1 AKTLTVANKL
11 ADGETTALASYA
23 ALVIPQ
29 NMKGKKFIA
38 ITLSDNNTYYYT
50 PENTEA
56 NLQSGQQ
63 HTYDITVKYG
73 YLEVGVSTSPQW
85 SPDGSEEVTGNAQT
99 VTPGTGDS
107 GGGWTQDGNAEDVL
121 GEEDNNNP

>member
-1 AKTLTVANKL
+1 SKKLDAGTL

-29 NMKGKKFIA
+29 DMEDKKFIA
-38 ITLSDNNTYYYT
+38 ITLTDGNTYYYT
-50 PENTEA
+50 PRNAEA

-85 SPDGSEEVTGNAQT
+85 SGDSDEDSEEVTGNAQT
-99 VTPGTGDS
+99 VTPGTDGNGS
-107 GGGWTQDGNAEDVL
+107 GWTQDGSS
-121 GEEDNNNP
+121 GENITGTERQ